1 MLIIYLEKKENRML
15 DVKDEQN
22 KLLNL
27 NNLIDDIKAI
37 KDDEILPQA
46 EAVLK
51 QVISDSECRINFDD
65 EYVEKN

>member
-1 MLIIYLEKKENRML
+1 ML

-51 QVISDSECRINFDD
+51 QVISDSDCRINFDD